1 LRVYLAGDVFVER
14 GASLVRAERFPG
26 LQGRVL
32 FAMLAVA
39 DGAVRADE
47 LIDELWGAT
56 PPRAVSVALRSLVSK
71 VRSALAGAGIDAA
84 LVDHVDDGYRWR
96 RPSGCWV
103 DLAAAHDAVHRADT
117 AFMADDLDATI
128 AWARVA
134 SAIASRPLLPGAEGP
149 WATGRRRELTWTHL
163 RALDRLAETWL
174 VVGAHDQAARDAL
187 RASTIDPVPRA
198 QPAPRD
204 AGAGGGRRS
213 SRRAPGIR
221 AVPSPDARGARHG
234 PLAGNAGAARRDPP
248 RCRRVKV
255 IRASAA

>member
-1 LRVYLAGDVFVER
+1 VAPNPSLRVYLAGDVFVER

-39 DGAVRADE
+39 DGAVHADE

-187 RASTIDPVPRA
+187 RASTIDPFREPSRRLAMRA
-198 QPAPRD
+198 LVAGGDR
-204 AGAGGGRRS
+204 AGALREYERFRHLMREALGTD
-213 SRRAPGIR
+213 
-221 AVPSPDARGARHG
+221 PSPETRELHVAILRGVA
-234 PLAGNAGAARRDPP
+234 
-248 RCRRVKV
+248 V
-255 IRASAA
+255 